1 VDSVGL
7 DPIVFVADE
16 LSFCVAA
23 LSSRLLSGVR
33 SQCQLLQSLF
43 FPLFFCFI
51 SIGHWQVLNVS
62 VCSGVAF
69 QAAHCIVSLKTLT
82 AASISL
88 GLRETFRV
96 SLSLI
101 SCLKSSHFVCLLH
114 RLGFF
119 SWVSACV
126 DSMMR
131 TGE

>member
-1 VDSVGL
+1 M
-7 DPIVFVADE
+7 E
-16 LSFCVAA
+16 
-23 LSSRLLSGVR
+23 SS
-33 SQCQLLQSLF
+33 F

-51 SIGHWQVLNVS
+51 STGHWQVLNVS

-82 AASISL
+82 AASISSV
-88 GLRETFRV
+88 LRETFRV

-114 RLGFF
+114 RLGCF
-119 SWVSACV
+119 SWFSACV
-126 DSMMR
+126 ASVTR